1 MAQIYRLPPFLEGII
16 DRKKYIRWLQRKVT
30 SHARRD
36 RLRLNKKI
44 SLADYKRQIHMAVD
58 QSNGVDWYTG
68 EPLDW
73 EKISSYDNIASKAQR
88 SIYKA
93 TLALLP
99 TVDHVLTSDGNYDF
113 VICAWRTND
122 SKSDLSLPEFVQLCQ
137 RVIKL
142 HG

>member
-1 MAQIYRLPPFLEGII
+1 MPQLYRLPTFLEGLV
-16 DRKKYIRWLQRKVT
+16 DRAKYIRWLHRKAAAHVK
-30 SHARRD
+30 RD

-44 SLADYKRQIHMAVD
+44 ALAGYKQQIHIAVA
-58 QSNGVDWYTG
+58 QSSGVDWYTG
-68 EPLDW
+68 EQLEW

-88 SIYKA
+88 STYKA

-122 SKSDLSLPEFVQLCQ
+122 SKSDLSLPEFVRLCQ